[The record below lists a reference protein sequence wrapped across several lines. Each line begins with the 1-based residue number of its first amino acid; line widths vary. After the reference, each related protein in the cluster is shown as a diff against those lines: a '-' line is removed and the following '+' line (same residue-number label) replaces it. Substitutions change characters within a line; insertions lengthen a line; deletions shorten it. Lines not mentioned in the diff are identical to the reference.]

1 MNVPD
6 TISKRW
12 GTKYQEY
19 MRYFF
24 NLPKELLY
32 EEKMLFLNQSL
43 KITFVRHPFLRLV
56 STFQD
61 NVIQS
66 NYDNWRSEVLKK
78 PSNEEV
84 NEIGAYIGSKLIHQ
98 KMDVI
103 FG

>member
-6 TISKRW
+6 AISKRW
-12 GTKYQEY
+12 GTKYYEY

-78 PSNEEV
+78 PSNREV
-84 NEIGAYIGSKLIHQ
+84 NEIGAQGQ
-98 KMDVI
+98 N
-103 FG
+103 